1 MKPTSTLLF
10 LLCSFFWASSQD
22 MVLPLYPEGIPCASE
37 NQQKTREVNNGSERR
52 ISAVQEPEIA
62 VYLPAKS
69 NANGTG
75 VVICPGGG
83 YWVLAWDW
91 EGSWMAKWLN
101 EMGIAAFVLKY
112 RLPGWE
118 SDECNDK
125 VALMDAQRAM
135 RLVRS
140 KAVDWRLDPDRI
152 GIMGFSAGGHL
163 ASSLSTHFD
172 RGIEN
177 AQLPID
183 GFSSRPDFSI
193 LMYPVISMDTTIAHR
208 GSRRNIIGDTPSAEM
223 EEYYSNEKQITAETP
238 PALLIHAD
246 NDKGVIPENSIVYYQ
261 GLRKHGIPAALHIF
275 ESGGHGFSFGKG
287 LGDVEGWPRVAKEWL
302 AGRGLLKKKLR
313 ALIVD
318 GQHNH
323 KNWPET
329 TPILQQQLEE
339 TNLFVVDIATSP
351 AKGEPMTN
359 FRPPFHAYDVVIS
372 NYNGD
377 AWPAETQQDFERYVH
392 GGGGF
397 ISVHA
402 ADNAFSNWEAY
413 NEIIG
418 LGGWEGRNEKNGPYV
433 YINDKNEVIRD
444 DSPGRGGNH
453 GKRHEFIIQA
463 RDSTHAIMKGLP
475 TRWLH
480 VEDELYDMMRGPAKN
495 MHILATAYGD
505 PAQGGQDRHEPM
517 LMTIHYGLGRVFHTT
532 LGHSNESQLCLGFK
546 TTFQRAAEWVAT
558 GQVTQ
563 KVPDQFPTETQSIL
577 SNPPK

>member
-1 MKPTSTLLF
+1 MKPTIALLSLLTLCLW
-10 LLCSFFWASSQD
+10 SNAQD
-22 MVLPLYPEGIPCASE
+22 MVLPLYPEGIPCVSE

-140 KAVDWRLDPDRI
+140 KALDWRLDPDRI

-172 RGIEN
+172 AGDESASLAVDR
-177 AQLPID
+177 
-183 GFSSRPDFSI
+183 FSSRPDFSI
-193 LMYPVISMDTTIAHR
+193 LMYPVISMDTTIAHM
-208 GSRRNIIGDTPSAEM
+208 GSRKNIIGENPSAEM
-223 EEYYSNEKQITAETP
+223 QVYYSNEKQITAETP

-246 NDKGVIPENSIVYYQ
+246 NDRGVLPENSIVYYQ

-287 LGDVEGWPRVAKEWL
+287 RGDVEGWPRVAQEWL
-302 AGRGLLKKKLR
+302 TGRGLLKKKHR

-318 GQHNH
+318 GQNNH
-323 KNWPET
+323 RNWPET
-329 TPILQQQLEE
+329 TPILKQQLEE
-339 TNLFVVDIATSP
+339 TGLFVVDIATSP
-351 AKGEPMTN
+351 PKGESMDD
-359 FRPPFHAYDVVIS
+359 FRPSFHAYDLVVS

-377 AWPAETQQDFERYVH
+377 AWPEETREDFERFVH

-402 ADNAFSNWEAY
+402 ADNAFSDWQAY
-413 NEIIG
+413 NEMIG
-418 LGGWEGRNEKNGPYV
+418 LGGWEGRNEKSGPYV

-453 GKRHEFIIQA
+453 GKRHEFIIQV

-475 TRWLH
+475 TKWLH

-505 PAQGGQDRHEPM
+505 PAQGGQGRHEPM
-517 LMTIHYGLGRVFHTT
+517 MMTIHYGLGRVFHTT
-532 LGHSNESQLCLGFK
+532 LGHLNESQMCQGFK
-546 TTFQRAAEWVAT
+546 VVFQRAAEWVAT

-563 KVPDQFPTETQSIL
+563 EVPKKFPTTTQTML
-577 SNPPK
+577 SDPPK